1 VTLDVH
7 LSLLDLLIL
16 GLLAFVLGLVA
27 QRVLGVHRGFWR
39 ALVSGVI
46 GVASAVGLVQQLWGT
61 SVEDNGE
68 LGRGIA
74 AGVGFG
80 LFVAML
86 VGICIDALIAPR
98 DRRPALRLPHPIRA
112 VRRRLEVAAR
122 IRDIAAAA
130 RHRGVGL
137 RTFTPGALAR
147 PDNALKVRQTL
158 EDCGGIFVK
167 FGQIASTRTDLLP
180 EALTDEL
187 GLLRSQVATL
197 DFATVR
203 TAVEGE
209 LGGPLEGTFAA
220 FDREPLAAASIGQIH
235 RAVLRDGTHVVVKVQ
250 RPAVQ
255 EQVERDAAVLRW
267 TARTASRR
275 SEALRRLGTT
285 ALAEELVTGVEEELD
300 FTREAANGAILARC
314 TARQVGVT
322 TPDVYDA
329 VCTPKLLVMAEVHG
343 RPVSDPEALAA
354 SPVPPAELARRLLAA
369 FLDQVIGD
377 GAYHADP
384 HPGNILLDGEGTL
397 WFIDFGSVGF
407 LDPVTLEGMQT
418 LALGIAMRDPML
430 LARAV
435 RRMAGDEGDAAD
447 PRSLEYD
454 LGAILTD
461 QLRSGGFDPSS
472 LQTVLQVMQR
482 HGMRVPSSLTLLSRA
497 FITLEGTLRAIDPQF
512 DLAVETTQVLES
524 GQANEFTGLRER
536 LNKEAIR
543 ALPSLRALPEHAE
556 EIGLQLRT
564 GRLGVRVERYAGR
577 DEEVVD
583 TWIDRITFAALG
595 AVGLVSSAVLLLAG
609 SLTSDNT
616 DIAIVLRSVGFLG
629 LAIAVTMQ
637 MRTVAQLLRRRRHD
651 LARM

>member
-1 VTLDVH
+1 MTVSNVSLFDLVVLA
-7 LSLLDLLIL
+7 LSAVAL
-16 GLLAFVLGLVA
+16 GFVA

-39 ALVSGVI
+39 AMVSGAI
-46 GVASAVGLVQQLWGT
+46 GVASGVILVQELWGADISDT
-61 SVEDNGE
+61 AER
-68 LGRGIA
+68 GRGIA
-74 AGVGFG
+74 AGLGFG

-130 RHRGVGL
+130 KHQGVGL

-147 PDNALKVRQTL
+147 PDNAVKIRRTL
-158 EDCGGIFVK
+158 EECGGIFVK

-180 EALTDEL
+180 EALTAEL
-187 GLLRSQVATL
+187 GLLRSQVAPL
-197 DFATVR
+197 DAATVR

-220 FDREPLAAASIGQIH
+220 FSSEPLAAASIGQIH
-235 RAVLRDGTHVVVKVQ
+235 RATLRDGTEVVVKVQ

-255 EQVERDAAVLRW
+255 AQVERDAAVLRW
-267 TARTASRR
+267 TARTAARR

-285 ALAEELVTGVEEELD
+285 ALAEELVSGVEEELD
-300 FTREAANGAILARC
+300 FTREAANGAILARS
-314 TARQVGVT
+314 TAREEGVT
-322 TPDVYDA
+322 TPVVYSA
-329 VCTPKLLVMAEVHG
+329 VCTPRLLVMSEVHG
-343 RPVSDPEALAA
+343 RPVSDEDALVS
-354 SPVPPAELARRLLAA
+354 SPVPRAELARRLLTA

-384 HPGNILLDGEGTL
+384 HPGNVLLDDEGTL

-418 LALGIAMRDPML
+418 LALGIGMKDPML

-461 QLRSGGFDPSS
+461 QLRAGGFDPGS
-472 LQTVLQVMQR
+472 LQSVLQVMQR
-482 HGMRVPSSLTLLSRA
+482 HGMRIPASLTLLSRA
-497 FITLEGTLRAIDPQF
+497 LITLEGTLRAVDPQF

-524 GQANEFTGLRER
+524 GSQATDITGLRER
-536 LNKEAIR
+536 LHKEVVR

-609 SLTSDNT
+609 SLTSDND